1 MEDQPALGQ
10 DGELLDASQIEWFHD
25 PDDPHPMRPIAIP
38 QGAVLISSASFGHG

>member
-1 MEDQPALGQ
+1 MEDQPALRQ
-10 DGELLDASQIEWFHD
+10 DGELLNASQIEWFHD